1 MIHFFL
7 NKNIPPVFLTPW
19 LHPTSQSYWWIGL
32 LQRSVEEVSTVIS
45 LSRETRSLDQ
55 RTSNMSPTP
64 AEVRLDRRTS
74 NMRPTPADVRLD
86 RRTSNM
92 RPTPAEVR
100 DSAGVIKLTLK
111 KSIRKMRLLIS
122 VLGAIKSPVLDLLIM
137 TNPGLLSFYRPP
149 GYKRPLTDNSHLL
162 SPNHSSSF
170 RPLTTCLPEPLTNL
184 TDRLTDR

>member
-1 MIHFFL
+1 MALIE
-7 NKNIPPVFLTPW
+7 NSSNCPVLRYEIR
-19 LHPTSQSYWWIGL
+19 LCHGDS
-32 LQRSVEEVSTVIS
+32 SVLSVSPS
-45 LSRETRSLDQ
+45 KLSRS
-55 RTSNMSPTP
+55 
-64 AEVRLDRRTS
+64 
-74 NMRPTPADVRLD
+74 
-86 RRTSNM
+86 SNM